1 MTEISI
7 KLHLS
12 SPPLGALRVFVSC
25 NVCVDVLIGI
35 VISLSLS
42 RWGGGCDYHNY
53 RPEWWGSCDN
63 SAIPDSWDDHNHGE
77 SETTN
82 HNLVPN
88 ILININSLN
97 MSSEQ
102 SRANW
107 KIEQLLHWQ
116 FHLLC
121 SHKIFKTETICP
133 SLKNVK
139 ERYWKNVNYCTE
151 EL

>member
-1 MTEISI
+1 
-7 KLHLS
+7 
-12 SPPLGALRVFVSC
+12 
-25 NVCVDVLIGI
+25 
-35 VISLSLS
+35 
-42 RWGGGCDYHNY
+42 
-53 RPEWWGSCDN
+53 
-63 SAIPDSWDDHNHGE
+63 
-77 SETTN
+77 
-82 HNLVPN
+82 
-88 ILININSLN
+88 

-139 ERYWKNVNYCTE
+139 ERY
-151 EL
+151 